1 MANGQRVGYL
11 LWPHANE
18 RKVLCDA
25 AEKRKKSWENSV
37 GEAVRFPFPREQD
50 VCHVSGAAVPVIF
63 QTLPANR
70 KKKQMTLISSAW
82 PSSGSWPKYGGKKGT
97 WFTLKTIS
105 KSVIL
110 GTFLPIVLNWKFEIH
125 ITKLYIKRF
134 KWLKKWDVLSYPQQ
148 FLLSI

>member
-63 QTLPANR
+63 QTLPASR
-70 KKKQMTLISSAW
+70 KKKTNDTNKFSVAKQRESAKIRREKRYLVYTENYFEVSS
-82 PSSGSWPKYGGKKGT
+82 SWYILAYCIK
-97 WFTLKTIS
+97 LKIRNS
-105 KSVIL
+105 
-110 GTFLPIVLNWKFEIH
+110 
-125 ITKLYIKRF
+125 
-134 KWLKKWDVLSYPQQ
+134 
-148 FLLSI
+148 